1 VRKRSC
7 AGMLRGGISQARRK
21 CEIFSICMNGIADF
35 LNLTPGVGTAKLM
48 SLDALACSQRPT
60 TSNSYLHSA
69 VPSFSASSKS
79 PGGSL
84 SPSTSSIQL
93 RTSFA
98 AFGVY
103 RSIRSFLMSWSSDVT
118 DAMVGELGAN
128 RAVVDVCARGRESR
142 RDLYELQC

>member
-21 CEIFSICMNGIADF
+21 CEMFSICINGIADF
-35 LNLTPGVGTAKLM
+35 LNLTPGVGTARLM
-48 SLDALACSQRPT
+48 SLDVLAYSLHPKP
-60 TSNSYLHSA
+60 SNSYLHSA

-84 SPSTSSIQL
+84 SPSTCSIQL

-103 RSIRSFLMSWSSDVT
+103 RSMRSFLMSWSSDVT

-128 RAVVDVCARGRESR
+128 GAVVDVCARGVESR
-142 RDLYELQC
+142 RILYEL